1 MNMNE
6 VQLKL
11 AQELKDE
18 FDKNSAKDEP
28 QVVNSRHKLE
38 DLEVS
43 AIPPR
48 PTVNSK
54 LAELQATASQVQK
67 ASKDAEWSEIKSYN
81 LDEIPPLAMA
91 KLYAAL
97 PWGPNGTYL
106 TIPQALMLAI
116 TARRRNLNP
125 EEGDIFILPS
135 GRIGTSLQGLL
146 KGAKMEGNKLGA
158 RKFEALTRPWPKGL
172 VLTRK
177 EFGKTIDFSME
188 QEPGIRC
195 EMSINDEPVEY
206 TAWLTEWFM
215 GGNPNWYSRMDWML
229 RVRAMT
235 RVLSLGTGIAVS
247 EEIADTDSVG
257 TAAKVEVRSPKEV
270 PFGGK

>member
-1 MNMNE
+1 MNE
-6 VQLKL
+6 TQLDLAQQLK
-11 AQELKDE
+11 AE
-18 FDKNSAKDEP
+18 FDKDDKS
-28 QVVNSRHKLE
+28 KLRE
-38 DLEVS
+38 FNETEMKAVAEKFGLDKPAPV
-43 AIPPR
+43 
-48 PTVNSK
+48 SK
-54 LAELQATASQVQK
+54 LAELQATASQVQRQ
-67 ASKDAEWSEIKSYN
+67 SKDAEWGGITSYN
-81 LDEIPPLAMA
+81 QDEIPPLMMA

-97 PWGPNGTYL
+97 PWGPSGSYL

-116 TARRRNLNP
+116 TARRRKLNP

-135 GRIGTSLQGLL
+135 GRIGTSLQGQL
-146 KGAKMEGNKLGA
+146 KEAVTLGNKLGA
-158 RKFEALTRPWPKGL
+158 RKFESVTRPWPKGL

-177 EFGKTIDFSME
+177 ERGRDIDFSLE
-188 QEPGIRC
+188 NEPGVKC
-195 EMSINDEPVEY
+195 EMTINDSPVEY

-247 EEIADTDSVG
+247 EEIADTDSASSAPK
-257 TAAKVEVRSPKEV
+257 TQEPKSPKEV

>member
-125 EEGDIFILPS
+125 EEG
-135 GRIGTSLQGLL
+135 
-146 KGAKMEGNKLGA
+146 
-158 RKFEALTRPWPKGL
+158 
-172 VLTRK
+172 
-177 EFGKTIDFSME
+177 
-188 QEPGIRC
+188 
-195 EMSINDEPVEY
+195 
-206 TAWLTEWFM
+206 
-215 GGNPNWYSRMDWML
+215 
-229 RVRAMT
+229 
-235 RVLSLGTGIAVS
+235 
-247 EEIADTDSVG
+247 
-257 TAAKVEVRSPKEV
+257 
-270 PFGGK
+270 

>member
-1 MNMNE
+1 
-6 VQLKL
+6 
-11 AQELKDE
+11 
-18 FDKNSAKDEP
+18 
-28 QVVNSRHKLE
+28 
-38 DLEVS
+38 
-43 AIPPR
+43 
-48 PTVNSK
+48 

-67 ASKDAEWSEIKSYN
+67 ASKDAEWAEIKSYN

-135 GRIGTSLQGLL
+135 GRIGTSLQGQL
-146 KGAKMEGNKLGA
+146 KEAKANGNQLGA
-158 RKFEALTRPWPKGL
+158 RKFESLSRPWPKGL
-172 VLTRK
+172 VLSRK
-177 EFGKTIDFSME
+177 EFGKTLDFAMDN
-188 QEPGIRC
+188 EPGIRC
-195 EMSINDEPVEY
+195 EMSINDATVEY

-235 RVLSLGTGIAVS
+235 RVLSLGTGIGVS
-247 EEIADTDSVG
+247 EEIADTDSVSS
-257 TAAKVEVRSPKEV
+257 AAKVEPKAPKET

>member
-1 MNMNE
+1 MNMNAE
-6 VQLKL
+6 QLDLAQQLKNEVEKNEPKQVGNNL
-11 AQELKDE
+11 PLELGGK
-18 FDKNSAKDEP
+18 AP
-28 QVVNSRHKLE
+28 V
-38 DLEVS
+38 
-43 AIPPR
+43 
-48 PTVNSK
+48 SK

-67 ASKDAEWSEIKSYN
+67 QAKDAEWGEIKSYN
-81 LDEIPPLAMA
+81 QDEIPPLMMA

-97 PWGPNGTYL
+97 PWGPSGSYL

-116 TARRRNLNP
+116 TARRRKLNP

-135 GRIGTSLQGLL
+135 GRIGTSLQGQL
-146 KGAKMEGNKLGA
+146 KEAVMTGNKLGA
-158 RKFEALTRPWPKGL
+158 RKFDNVTRPWPKGL

-177 EFGKTIDFSME
+177 KDRQDIDFSLPE
-188 QEPGIRC
+188 EPGVRC
-195 EMSINDEPVEY
+195 EMTINDSPVEY

-247 EEIADTDSVG
+247 EEIADTDS
-257 TAAKVEVRSPKEV
+257 TSSAPKTMEPKAPKET
-270 PFGGK
+270 PFVR